1 MSKQPVVPMTIP
13 VWQLTANC
21 WQGYTADGWQRFQ
34 AEQPV
39 LYGAGRIH
47 IHWGVLWGS
56 RPRFFQLEQVTSAR
70 GSNDWTREQWVTLDP
85 CLPSASV
92 NETYRVPDEDWEIIK
107 PLYYMWSKQWS
118 LIKQSVDQ
126 GKWVTQPYLLRDGTC
141 IDRVCNHQRITRSL
155 AHLFETHRVPMEV
168 L

>member
-1 MSKQPVVPMTIP
+1 MSKQPVVPMDIP
-13 VWQLTANC
+13 VWDGMVDC
-21 WQGYTADGWQRFQ
+21 WQGYTAGALERQ
-34 AEQPV
+34 AAGQPV

-70 GSNDWTREQWVTLDP
+70 GSNDWTRTQWVDLDP
-85 CLPSASV
+85 CLPSAW
-92 NETYRVPDEDWEIIK
+92 TPDNWQTIL
-107 PLYYMWSKQWS
+107 PLYDLLTEQWAVIDEH
-118 LIKQSVDQ
+118 LTQQ
-126 GKWVTQPYLLRDGTC
+126 EWVVEPFKLRDGTS

>member
-70 GSNDWTREQWVTLDP
+70 GSNDWTRKQWVDLDP
-85 CLPSASV
+85 CLPSAW
-92 NETYRVPDEDWEIIK
+92 TPDNWQTIE
-107 PLYYMWSKQWS
+107 PLYDLLTQQWS
-118 LIKQSVDQ
+118 LIDQSVDQ